1 MVMKEDKRKRL
12 SVELLKRALIEL
24 LLKKDISKISIKELC
39 ETAGINRSTFYTYYD
54 TQYFLLEEIEDEV
67 LNELIVRFKDLKP
80 ETGLQEVIE
89 STHKILHYV
98 ERNID
103 CFRALLGAHGDPD
116 FHKKMIAAN
125 EAVIREWNPHG
136 TADADAEKT
145 AYLFATCGGTG
156 VINNWIM
163 DEERMPSARL
173 AKLLGSLICKGY
185 MGIFFS

>member
-80 ETGLQEVIE
+80 A
-89 STHKILHYV
+89 
-98 ERNID
+98 
-103 CFRALLGAHGDPD
+103 FR
-116 FHKKMIAAN
+116 K
-125 EAVIREWNPHG
+125 
-136 TADADAEKT
+136 
-145 AYLFATCGGTG
+145 
-156 VINNWIM
+156 
-163 DEERMPSARL
+163 
-173 AKLLGSLICKGY
+173 
-185 MGIFFS
+185 

>member
-1 MVMKEDKRKRL
+1 MKEEKRKRL

-54 TQYFLLEEIEDEV
+54 TQYLLLEEIQDEV
-67 LNELIVRFKDLKP
+67 LNELIVCFKDLKP

-89 STHKILHYV
+89 STQKILRYV
-98 ERNID
+98 EHNID
-103 CFRALLGAHGDPD
+103 CFRALLGVHGDPG
-116 FHKKMIAAN
+116 FYNKMVSAN
-125 EAVIREWNPHG
+125 EAVIQEWNPQG
-136 TADADAEKT
+136 TADAAAEKT

-156 VINNWIM
+156 VIKNWIM
-163 DEERMPSARL
+163 DEERMPSGQL
-173 AKLLGSLICKGY
+173 AKLLGTLICKGY